1 MKDID
6 TQVQKAQRVPNK
18 MDAKRP
24 TPRHVIM
31 KMPKFKDK
39 ENLQSSKRK
48 EVSYLQGS
56 SHKTVSCFLNRNFA
70 GKKGLARN
78 IRSHDKQG
86 PTAKSALPI
95 KVVI

>member
-1 MKDID
+1 M
-6 TQVQKAQRVPNK
+6 QVQDAQRVPNH

-56 SHKTVSCFLNRNFA
+56 SHKTVS
-70 GKKGLARN
+70 
-78 IRSHDKQG
+78 
-86 PTAKSALPI
+86 
-95 KVVI
+95 